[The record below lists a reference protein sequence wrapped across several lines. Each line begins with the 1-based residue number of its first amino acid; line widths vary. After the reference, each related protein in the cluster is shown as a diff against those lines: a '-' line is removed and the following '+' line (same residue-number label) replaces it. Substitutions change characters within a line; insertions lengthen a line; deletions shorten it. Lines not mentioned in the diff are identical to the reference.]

1 MSNEESTTLK
11 KILSAGKT
19 PLSKVDF
26 YNLHFHHAV
35 ADLGEKTEKAADRRV
50 FPITVLSSLPPAPPL

>member
-26 YNLHFHHAV
+26 YNMHFHHAI
-35 ADLGEKTEKAADRRV
+35 ADLGEET
-50 FPITVLSSLPPAPPL
+50 